1 MIWTKRLSWLM
12 VAWVS
17 AQAVAQMVVPGNEE
31 DYSVER
37 RDGIEFGMNIGV
49 YRGFSQAAYF
59 FDGMG
64 SSLAE
69 GNSAN
74 RMWDVV
80 GRMNDLPASHP
91 VRRIAANR
99 FNGTLAPDEDSGPL
113 MQYRP
118 AIMFGLKAVKFWNPE
133 TALVL
138 QMDVVS
144 LTAEGVWPFQTGNLE
159 TGMGGYLLEYVPIVG
174 KEDRLHVSLGYRTS
188 VYMMQGMSCSFEIG
202 PMFNAVSIDPRG
214 HDLIF
219 TDETGNLVE
228 LNLITGSGAAVGGV
242 YNNASNILTQ
252 LGTGFYSQAGLDLEF
267 DKGGHVELNLRA
279 SRDNL
284 NLGIDEYTGWN
295 LALFI
300 TWMIPSQ
307 IGDFVRASF

>member
-1 MIWTKRLSWLM
+1 MIWTKRLTWLM
-12 VAWVS
+12 VAWIS

-37 RDGIEFGMNIGV
+37 RDGIEFGMNLGV

-64 SSLAE
+64 NALAE

-74 RMWDVV
+74 QMWSVSN
-80 GRMNDLPASHP
+80 RIQNLPASHP
-91 VRRIAANR
+91 VSRIAANR
-99 FNGTLAPDEDSGPL
+99 FNGTLSPDLNSGPL

-118 AIMFGLKAVKFWNPE
+118 AFMFGLKAAKFWNPE

-144 LTAEGVWPFQTGNLE
+144 LTAEGAWPFETGNLE
-159 TGMGGYLLEYVPIVG
+159 TGMGGYLLEYVPILG
-174 KEDRLHVSLGYRTS
+174 KEDRLHISLGYRTS
-188 VYMMQGMSCSFEIG
+188 VYMMQGMSCTFELG
-202 PMFNAVSIDPRG
+202 PMFNSVSIDPQG
-214 HDLIF
+214 HALIF

-228 LNLITGSGAAVGGV
+228 LKLITGSGVPVGGV

-252 LGTGFYSQAGLDLEF
+252 WGAGFYSQAGLDLEF
-267 DKGGHVELNLRA
+267 DKGGHIELNLRA
-279 SRDNL
+279 SRDNI
-284 NLGIDEYTGWN
+284 NLGVEEFAGWN

-300 TWMIPSQ
+300 TWMIPSR